1 MKKLMIALS
10 AVALAMGVNATVIK
24 GTNLNDSDVSG
35 FTGLGDE
42 SQISET
48 PFVASSG
55 ENVTDYKSDPAEKNL
70 AIKTKLDA
78 PAYYELDS
86 AASMDGT
93 FFDSMVKFTYC
104 DEDAAVPAG
113 SDAKLMVWVKET
125 EAEGAT
131 AGKTNLM
138 ITAGYFTTSGLNAKI
153 YDCGPISGYGIAGAD
168 DWARLTIKS
177 IPDITAGGDGFPG
190 FNVFVNT
197 KLAKVIADKAIGD
210 EGSRA
215 DSLTRIA
222 NEMKKGDYL
231 FPSMIQDQDAQLQG
245 VGFAGQGA
253 IDNIAFTTTTL
264 TDKEGLPF
272 TTDPTPAIATVNG
285 QDCGDVAA
293 INNAI
298 STAAEG
304 AAVVLVYNVED
315 GDLTFGNGKA
325 NTLDLGGF
333 TLDGG
338 ITVSSGSL
346 AINGTGTVSG
356 NVTSMGEALVIN
368 NGTFDGE
375 VGMVA
380 GTINGGLFK
389 KENTEV
395 DALNEFVKKGYEL
408 TLNEAETYYQVT
420 EKQLFSG
427 GAGTEADPYIMGKDS
442 DLGQLQELVAGGET
456 YAGKFFKQTADLDL
470 AGEVWEGI
478 GTYVGENST
487 DNRLF
492 YGVYNGNGKTV
503 SNITFAK
510 KEYNG
515 FFGNLGGAAIVSN
528 LTITVAG
535 FDPNDTTTQS
545 YGFGAAA
552 GYAMGTDVLLENIT
566 VNPAVVGQASICGTH
581 NMAGIGARLAGKITL
596 KDCVNNL
603 DISTT
608 YTKIGGMCAIASQ
621 RDAVGAIEFNGCVN
635 NGEITGVGLQKADIE
650 AGSDGCAGILGYIQD
665 GSTTEPKAGNKP
677 VSFINCVNNG
687 TLQHTDTTGTT
698 KACIA
703 SILGKAGG
711 QVYQTVDG
719 NSAKEDY
726 LSVASGTAPDGLFFA
741 TVDDGVATF
750 VKIADLAKDGKTA
763 YKVMA
768 AGAAVTLARSE
779 SITLDETLKAATV
792 SPVDAENDE
801 IVQNEN
807 TYTCQAI
814 PTATVSITKTNADAT
829 ISVADGATVKRDT
842 VITVTGVTPAAGY
855 KDAKVTI
862 AGAEQD
868 TYTVKGDEGT
878 IAIVVSATAI
888 PVASITLDITSTNVA
903 PNDVF
908 TLTATVLPADAL
920 DKTVTW
926 SVVDDS
932 DVVTITPNGA
942 TCEVTAAKAGTA
954 TVKAVA
960 GGFEATCSVTVAAP
974 GPIEKDPEEPIDPPA
989 GKSATEYANE
999 LNANGGEGAAA
1010 LVKAPAGVTGED
1022 IATFKGCFKAA
1033 VDGDKVKLVLD
1044 EEKAATT
1051 IVPNLNAADA
1061 AIVEGGFGS
1070 EVSVTVI
1077 PGLYYGITAQ
1087 ADVTDMTAD
1096 PANWVQATSEN
1107 KDSFKLAVPEV
1118 MVDDV
1123 KSDKAFFQ
1131 VKCSDVDT
1139 NK

>member
-24 GTNLNDSDVSG
+24 GTNLNDGDTSD

-48 PFVASSG
+48 PFEASSG

-285 QDCGDVAA
+285 QDCGDITA

-315 GDLTFGNGKA
+315 GDLTFDNGKA
-325 NTLDLGGF
+325 NTLNLGAF

-338 ITVSSGSL
+338 IAVSSGSL
-346 AINGTGTVSG
+346 AINGTGTVKG
-356 NVTSMGEALVIN
+356 MVEGDITIN
-368 NGTFDGE
+368 GGTFDGE
-375 VGMVA
+375 ISPGDNML
-380 GTINGGLFK
+380 INDGLFK
-389 KENTEV
+389 ESVT
-395 DALNEFVKKGYEL
+395 DPSILGDYVKKGYEL
-408 TLNEAETYYQVT
+408 TLNTAGTYYQVT
-420 EKQLFSG
+420 LKQLFSG
-427 GAGTEADPYIMGKDS
+427 GTGTEADPYIMGKDS
-442 DLGQLQELVAGGET
+442 DLSDLRDLVAGGDNF
-456 YAGKFFKQTADLDL
+456 ANKFFRQTADLDL
-470 AGEVWEGI
+470 EGEVWEGI
-478 GTYVGENST
+478 GTYVEENST
-487 DNRLF
+487 DNKVF
-492 YGVYNGNGKTV
+492 SGVYNGNGKTI

-528 LTITVAG
+528 LTITVVG
-535 FDPNDTTTQS
+535 FDPNDTKTQD

-566 VNPAVVGQASICGTH
+566 VNPAVDDQDSICGTH
-581 NMAGIGARLAGKITL
+581 NMGGIGARLAGKITL
-596 KDCVNNL
+596 KDCTNNL

-608 YTKIGGMCAIASQ
+608 YSKIGGMCAIASQ

-635 NGEITGVGLQKADIE
+635 NGEITGVGLQKENTE

-665 GSTTEPKAGNKP
+665 GSTTTPKAGNKP

-687 TLQHTDTTGTT
+687 TLQHTGTAGTT

-711 QVYQTVDG
+711 QEYKTVDG

-726 LSVASGTAPDGLFFA
+726 LSVASGTAPDGLIFA
-741 TVDDGVATF
+741 TVDDGIATF
-750 VKIADLAKDGKTA
+750 VKNADLVKDGIAA

-768 AGAAVTLARSE
+768 AGAAVTLARAE
-779 SITLDETLKAATV
+779 SITLDETLAAATV

-801 IVQNEN
+801 VVQNDN

-842 VITVTGVTPAAGY
+842 VITVIGVTPAAGY

-862 AGAEQD
+862 ADVEQD
-868 TYTVKGDEGT
+868 TYTVTGDEGT
-878 IAIVVSATAI
+878 IEIVVSATAI

-926 SVVDDS
+926 SIVDDS
-932 DVVTITPNGA
+932 DVVTIVPGDA

-974 GPIEKDPEEPIDPPA
+974 GPIDWPEDPSKYDNVPA
-989 GKSATEYANE
+989 KNIPGITLPDELQNVDGKTLIVWATGVGAVDF
-999 LNANGGEGAAA
+999 AAA
-1010 LVKAPAGVTGED
+1010 ETIKTDAFLLN
-1022 IATFKGCFKAA
+1022 IANSSDDAAIQAAKDAFKITAIT
-1033 VDGDKVKLVLD
+1033 VDGDTVTITAPDEANYNGKV
-1044 EEKAATT
+1044 T
-1051 IVPNLNAADA
+1051 
-1061 AIVEGGFGS
+1061 VEGKEALTDTTWHAKTDGDQFFRATL
-1070 EVSVTVI
+1070 TVKEI
-1077 PGLYYGITAQ
+1077 A
-1087 ADVTDMTAD
+1087 
-1096 PANWVQATSEN
+1096 E
-1107 KDSFKLAVPEV
+1107 
-1118 MVDDV
+1118 
-1123 KSDKAFFQ
+1123 
-1131 VKCSDVDT
+1131 
-1139 NK
+1139 

>member
-10 AVALAMGVNATVIK
+10 AVTLAMGVNATVIQ
-24 GTNLNDSDVSG
+24 GTTFNDGQTTG

-48 PFVASSG
+48 PFEASSG
-55 ENVTDYKSDPAEKNL
+55 ENVTDYSEESKGKNL

-86 AASMDGT
+86 AASMEGT

-104 DEDAAVPAG
+104 DEDATIPTG
-113 SDAKLMVWVKET
+113 SNAKLMVWVKET

-131 AGKTNLM
+131 AGSTNLM
-138 ITAGYFTTSGLNAKI
+138 ITAGYFADTEGKI
-153 YDCGPISGYGIAGAD
+153 DTKNYDCGPISGYGIAGAD
-168 DWARLTIKS
+168 DWARLTIKA
-177 IPDITAGGDGFPG
+177 IGDITESDSFPG
-190 FNVFVNT
+190 FNVFVNA
-197 KLAKVIADKAIGD
+197 KLARVIKDKAIGV
-210 EGSRA
+210 EGSKA
-215 DSLTRIA
+215 DSLTRVA

-231 FPSMIQDQDAQLQG
+231 FPSIIQDMEAQLTG

-253 IDNIAFTTTTL
+253 IDNIAFTTSTL

-272 TTDPTPAIATVNG
+272 TDDPVPAIATVNG
-285 QDCGDVAA
+285 QECVDVAA

-304 AAVVLVYNVED
+304 AAVILVYNVED
-315 GDLTFGNGKA
+315 GDLTFDNGKA
-325 NTLDLGGF
+325 NTLELGGYM
-333 TLDGG
+333 LDGG
-338 ITVSSGSL
+338 IKVSSGSL
-346 AINGTGTVSG
+346 AINGTGTVKG
-356 NVTSMGEALVIN
+356 MVDGDDITIN
-368 NGTFDGE
+368 GGTFDGE
-375 VGMVA
+375 IAPGDNML
-380 GTINGGLFK
+380 INDGLFA
-389 KENTEV
+389 ESV
-395 DALNEFVKKGYEL
+395 CDPSILNDYVKKGYEL
-408 TLNEAETYYQVT
+408 TLNQEETYYQVT
-420 EKQLFSG
+420 LKQLFSG
-427 GAGTEADPYIMGKDS
+427 GTGTEADPYIMGKDA
-442 DLGQLQELVAGGET
+442 DLGQLRELVAGGET
-456 YAGKFFKQTADLDL
+456 YAGKFFKQTADLNL
-470 AGEVWEGI
+470 AGEVWDGI

-492 YGVYNGNGKTV
+492 CGVYNGNGKTV

-510 KEYNG
+510 KNYNG

-528 LTITVAG
+528 LTITVVG
-535 FDPNDTTTQS
+535 FDLDDTTTQN

-566 VNPAVVGQASICGTH
+566 VNPAVDGQASICGTH

-608 YTKIGGMCAIASQ
+608 YSGIGGMCAIASQ
-621 RDAVGAIEFNGCVN
+621 RDATGAIEFNGCVN
-635 NGEITGVGLQKADIE
+635 NGEITGDGLNPGKTDTE
-650 AGSDGCAGILGYIQD
+650 AGSDGLAGILGYIED
-665 GSTTEPKAGNKP
+665 GVKAGAKP

-687 TLQHTDTTGTT
+687 TLQHTGTTGTT

-703 SILGKAGG
+703 SILGKAVG
-711 QVYQTVDG
+711 QEYKTVDG

-726 LSVASGTAPDGLFFA
+726 LSVASGTAPDGLIFA

-750 VKIADLAKDGKTA
+750 VKKADLDKDEDGQMA

-768 AGAAVTLARSE
+768 EGATVTLARAE

-801 IVQNEN
+801 IVKNGN

-888 PVASITLDITSTNVA
+888 PVTGIELDITSTNVA

-908 TLTATVLPADAL
+908 TLTATVLPAEAF
-920 DKTVTW
+920 DKMVTW
-926 SVVDDS
+926 SIVDES
-932 DVVTITPNGA
+932 DVVTILPDGA
-942 TCEVTAAKAGTA
+942 TCAVTAAKAGTA

-974 GPIEKDPEEPIDPPA
+974 GPIEKDPEEPIAPPA

-999 LNANGGEGAAA
+999 LNANGGAGAAA
-1010 LVKAPAGVTGED
+1010 LVKAPAVVTGED
-1022 IATFKGCFKAA
+1022 IATFKSCFKAA
-1033 VDGDKVKLVLD
+1033 VDGDNVKLVLD

-1070 EVSVTVI
+1070 KVSVTVI

-1087 ADVTDMTAD
+1087 ADVTDMAAD
-1096 PANWVQATSEN
+1096 PANWVQATSAN

-1118 MVDDV
+1118 KVDDV

-1139 NK
+1139 KK

>member
-10 AVALAMGVNATVIK
+10 AVTLAMGVNADVIK

-113 SDAKLMVWVKET
+113 SNAKLMVWVKET

-304 AAVVLVYNVED
+304 ADVVLVYDVE
-315 GDLTFGNGKA
+315 GNLTFDNEKA
-325 NTLDLGGF
+325 NTLELGGF

-338 ITVSSGSL
+338 ITVTTSGSL
-346 AINGTGTVSG
+346 AINGTGTV
-356 NVTSMGEALVIN
+356 T
-368 NGTFDGE
+368 GE
-375 VGMVA
+375 VSAWDADYV
-380 GTINGGLFK
+380 TINGGTFETTVGFADGIVNDGWFK
-389 KENTEV
+389 DPTCVE
-395 DALNEFVKKGYEL
+395 DYVKAGFEL
-408 TLNEAETYYQVT
+408 KLDTADNYYKVVEKTY
-420 EKQLFSG
+420 FSG
-427 GAGTEADPYIMGKDS
+427 GTGTEADPYIMGKEA
-442 DLGQLQELVAGGET
+442 DLAELQGLVAGGET

-470 AGEVWEGI
+470 AGKVWEGI
-478 GTYVGENST
+478 GTYVKENST
-487 DNRLF
+487 DNKVF
-492 YGVYNGNGKTV
+492 SGVYNGNGKTI

-528 LTITVAG
+528 LTITVVG
-535 FDPNDTTTQS
+535 FDLNDTKTQS

-566 VNPAVVGQASICGTH
+566 VNPAVDGQDSICGTH
-581 NMAGIGARLAGKITL
+581 NMGGIGARLAGKITL
-596 KDCVNNL
+596 KDCTNNL

-608 YTKIGGMCAIASQ
+608 YSKIGGMCAIASQ

-635 NGEITGVGLQKADIE
+635 NGEITGVGLQKENTE

-687 TLQHTDTTGTT
+687 TLQHTGTTGTT

-726 LSVASGTAPDGLFFA
+726 LSVASGTATDGLFFA
-741 TVDDGVATF
+741 TVDGGIATF
-750 VKIADLAKDGKTA
+750 VKNADLAKDGKTA

-779 SITLDETLKAATV
+779 SITLDEALKTATV

-801 IVQNEN
+801 IVKNEN

-814 PTATVSITKTNADAT
+814 PTATVSIMKTNAEAT
-829 ISVADGATVKRDT
+829 ISVADGAAVKRDT

-862 AGAEQD
+862 AGAEQN

-888 PVASITLDITSTNVA
+888 PVTGIELDITSTNVA

-908 TLTATVLPADAL
+908 TLTATVLPAEVL

-926 SVVDDS
+926 SIVDDS

-942 TCEVTAAKAGTA
+942 TCEVAAAKAGSA

-974 GPIEKDPEEPIDPPA
+974 GPIEQDPEEPIDPPT
-989 GKSATEYANE
+989 GKSATEYADD
-999 LNANGGEGAAA
+999 LNANGGAGAAA
-1010 LVKAPAGVTGED
+1010 LVKAPDGVMGDD
-1022 IATFKGCFKAA
+1022 IATFKSCFKAA

-1044 EEKAATT
+1044 EEKAATM

-1118 MVDDV
+1118 KVGDV